1 MERSDGSISLE
12 NGLLKKLWE
21 GWKLPPFFV
30 SLGMEKKIELA
41 TMLQKFQAKLCTLE
55 SDESINDILTSI
67 DDYLTD
73 QLVELQ
79 ERIAEE
85 KLFKNVNR
93 GLGIQK

>member
-1 MERSDGSISLE
+1 LG
-12 NGLLKKLWE
+12 E

-30 SLGMEKKIELA
+30 SLGMEKKKELV
-41 TMLQKFQAKLCTLE
+41 TMLQKFQATLCTLE

-73 QLVELQ
+73 QIVELQ

-85 KLFKNVNR
+85 KLFKSINK

>member
-1 MERSDGSISLE
+1 LNS
-12 NGLLKKLWE
+12 
-21 GWKLPPFFV
+21 PPPLFV

-55 SDESINDILTSI
+55 SDETFADILEGL
-67 DDYLTD
+67 DDCLTD
-73 QLVELQ
+73 QIVMLQ

-85 KLFKNVNR
+85 KMFEKINK

>member
-1 MERSDGSISLE
+1 MG
-12 NGLLKKLWE
+12 E
-21 GWKLPPFFV
+21 GWFPPPLFV

-55 SDESINDILTSI
+55 SDESIKDVLTSI

-73 QLVELQ
+73 QLIELQ

-85 KLFKNVNR
+85 KMFEKINK
-93 GLGIQK
+93 GLGLQK

>member
-1 MERSDGSISLE
+1 MG
-12 NGLLKKLWE
+12 E

-30 SLGMEKKIELA
+30 SLGMEKKIKLA

-55 SDESINDILTSI
+55 SDESINDVLTSI

-73 QLVELQ
+73 QLIELQ

-85 KLFKNVNR
+85 KMFEKINK
-93 GLGIQK
+93 GLGFQK

>member
-1 MERSDGSISLE
+1 MG
-12 NGLLKKLWE
+12 E
-21 GWKLPPFFV
+21 GWFPPPLFV

-55 SDESINDILTSI
+55 SDESINDVLTSI

-73 QLVELQ
+73 QLIELQ

-85 KLFKNVNR
+85 KMFEKINK
-93 GLGIQK
+93 GLGLQK

>member
-1 MERSDGSISLE
+1 V
-12 NGLLKKLWE
+12 E

-41 TMLQKFQAKLCTLE
+41 TMLQKFQATLCTLE
-55 SDESINDILTSI
+55 SDETFADILEGL

-73 QLVELQ
+73 QIVELQ

-85 KLFKNVNR
+85 KMFEKINK

>member
-1 MERSDGSISLE
+1 MFRSL
-12 NGLLKKLWE
+12 
-21 GWKLPPFFV
+21 FV

-55 SDESINDILTSI
+55 SDESINDILTNI

-85 KLFKNVNR
+85 KLFRNVNR